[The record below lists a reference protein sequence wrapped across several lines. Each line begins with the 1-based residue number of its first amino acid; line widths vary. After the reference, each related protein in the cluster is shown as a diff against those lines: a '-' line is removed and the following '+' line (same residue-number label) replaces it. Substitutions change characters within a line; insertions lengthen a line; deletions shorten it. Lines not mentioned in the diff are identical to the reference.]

1 MNGDL
6 VANAHA
12 HERTRHLPVEGPVI
26 IGRTVVEDTGDLFGI
41 EAHLNT
47 AGGARAD
54 RWQLIGG
61 IAHDVDK
68 ADRLGMR
75 LAVVPKIIGR
85 LYAVCGASAGT
96 AALVAAQLVRS
107 PITAPIQLLR
117 LVRKCLMID
126 RLRQGREGK
135 SAPVFRSR
143 KSAFVP
149 GAILIEGKLC
159 RKHPGHPVV
168 GLRTAWA
175 EQQPSGQRGGGS
187 CRSAFERRI
196 GRFNTGAFFSASA
209 ASAASTSAPIDR
221 QREGSLHLQ
230 LKGLV

>member
-1 MNGDL
+1 MHVDTVDPAAGRIIGQMNGDL

-26 IGRTVVEDTGDLFGI
+26 IGRTIVEDTGDLFGI
-41 EAHLNT
+41 EVHLNT

-126 RLRQGREGK
+126 AYAREERENQPPF
-135 SAPVFRSR
+135 SDRVSRPLYPVRY
-143 KSAFVP
+143 
-149 GAILIEGKLC
+149 
-159 RKHPGHPVV
+159 
-168 GLRTAWA
+168 
-175 EQQPSGQRGGGS
+175 
-187 CRSAFERRI
+187 
-196 GRFNTGAFFSASA
+196 
-209 ASAASTSAPIDR
+209 
-221 QREGSLHLQ
+221 
-230 LKGLV
+230 